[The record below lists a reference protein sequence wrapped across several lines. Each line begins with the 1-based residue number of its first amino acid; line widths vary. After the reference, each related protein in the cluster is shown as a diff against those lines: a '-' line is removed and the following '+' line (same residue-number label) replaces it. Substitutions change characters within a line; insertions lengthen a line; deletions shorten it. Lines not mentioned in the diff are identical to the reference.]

1 MVNVHLPF
9 AIAEIEKNNWQIYNL
24 TTEEGQEFRI
34 PYMIDGGKIN
44 EMNMWQ
50 TNLIVKLNA
59 TDLGNFEISLPR
71 NLIDSKRG
79 VVDDS
84 FVVLLDSNEI
94 KVNEKSNPC
103 LRTISGSFSNGANEL
118 EFAPNYGHNPEGP
131 KTSIPPI
138 QIYSNATYHNGQTA
152 IIEGCTSLATNDGDV
167 IIDVSDSSG
176 NIITTLAVTPEID
189 GTFSTNFVIDDKS
202 NNGNYAVSATYGN
215 YTAIPEFPITIL
227 VLIASVLPI
236 TLLMRTKL
244 HDTTRI

>member
-1 MVNVHLPF
+1 MLSANTVF
-9 AIAEIEKNNWQIYNL
+9 AVLDSEKNNWQIYHL
-24 TTEEGQEFRI
+24 TTKEGQEFRI
-34 PYMIDGGKIN
+34 PYKIDGGKIN

-94 KVNEKSNPC
+94 KINEKSNPC

-138 QIYSNATYHNGQTA
+138 QIYSNATYHNGQTV
-152 IIEGCTSLATNDGDV
+152 IIEGCTSLSVNGGDV

-202 NNGNYAVSATYGN
+202 NNDNYTVSATYDN
-215 YTAIPEFPITIL
+215 YTAVPEFPVTIL
-227 VLIASVLPI
+227 VLVASIMPVI
-236 TLLMRTKL
+236 ILMRTRLQLCLK
-244 HDTTRI
+244 